1 MRMDIAGITEL
12 VTFCNIVLSLVMY
25 RAYHI
30 CVYLCMARMDL
41 LLIPDILI
49 CHWYQSRDRYKMFF
63 TFTLCLFA
71 ECSLADDTMLLY
83 TGYNPLYIFMVWQFS
98 RSPILTGPTVPS
110 NATWPSLRLGRKCA
124 TNGLLR
130 RSPEQ
135 STAKLWTFEF
145 LFEFFFECILK
156 LFGVGIVSCC
166 DRLGPVRRQTTW
178 CGRIWEDVAGVASL
192 IETMEVERRAM

>member
-1 MRMDIAGITEL
+1 MYICAWHAWICSWYLIFSYATGTSTEIATK
-12 VTFCNIVLSLVMY
+12 CSS
-25 RAYHI
+25 H
-30 CVYLCMARMDL
+30 
-41 LLIPDILI
+41 
-49 CHWYQSRDRYKMFF
+49 SRCA
-63 TFTLCLFA
+63 CLPSA
-71 ECSLADDTMLLY
+71 VWQTIQCY
-83 TGYNPLYIFMVWQFS
+83 TGYNPFVQLYIFIVWQFS

-135 STAKLWTFEF
+135 STAKLWSFD
-145 LFEFFFECILK
+145 FFFECILK

-166 DRLGPVRRQTTW
+166 DRFGPVRRQKTW